1 LAANTPIPYNPAGSR
16 GVAWTTGQRL
26 EEVEYSAPYPLHT
39 GELAVL
45 LDVGYS
51 RANLGARTTF
61 IETLFVGRAKG
72 SPRLPGA
79 RMSSRGDRRSRFSA
93 EPTVLIVDDE
103 ETPRSTTCRMVRAL
117 GYQARTARDGREA
130 LRYIQQHPGEIRLV
144 LTDVVMPYMDG
155 GELAER
161 ARDLHP
167 RLPIILMSAYPV
179 GEIAELVAAYP
190 ELPFL
195 EKPFT
200 TETLHKF
207 LTPIL
212 GPPTPRGRRANDRVR
227 YRDRARQSS

>member
-1 LAANTPIPYNPAGSR
+1 MAAR
-16 GVAWTTGQRL
+16 G
-26 EEVEYSAPYPLHT
+26 
-39 GELAVL
+39 
-45 LDVGYS
+45 
-51 RANLGARTTF
+51 
-61 IETLFVGRAKG
+61 
-72 SPRLPGA
+72 LPGA

-93 EPTVLIVDDE
+93 DPTVLVVDDE

-167 RLPIILMSAYPV
+167 RLPIVLMSAYPN

-195 EKPFT
+195 AKPFT
-200 TETLHKF
+200 TEKLYQV
-207 LTPIL
+207 LTPLL
-212 GPPTPRGRRANDRVR
+212 GAPARIRGRRANDRVP
-227 YRDRARQSS
+227 YRDRTRQSS

>member
-1 LAANTPIPYNPAGSR
+1 
-16 GVAWTTGQRL
+16 
-26 EEVEYSAPYPLHT
+26 
-39 GELAVL
+39 
-45 LDVGYS
+45 
-51 RANLGARTTF
+51 
-61 IETLFVGRAKG
+61 
-72 SPRLPGA
+72 
-79 RMSSRGDRRSRFSA
+79 
-93 EPTVLIVDDE
+93 
-103 ETPRSTTCRMVRAL
+103 MVRAL

-130 LRYIQQHPGEIRLV
+130 LRYLQQHPGEIRLI

-167 RLPIILMSAYPV
+167 RLPIVLMSAYPV

-200 TETLHKF
+200 TETLHKV

-212 GPPTPRGRRANDRVR
+212 GPPGQRPGSLPRPGEAIQLSVDDCTPNLPTLTSTLRR
-227 YRDRARQSS
+227 